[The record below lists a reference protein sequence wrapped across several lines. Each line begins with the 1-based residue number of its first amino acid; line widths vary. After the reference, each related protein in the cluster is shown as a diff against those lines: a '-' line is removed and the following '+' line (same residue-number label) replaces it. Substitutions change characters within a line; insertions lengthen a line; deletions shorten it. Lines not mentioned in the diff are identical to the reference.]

1 MIMALSEAEKRR
13 RRFIKIK
20 KEHGDV
26 YELQKSLQISDYTV
40 WWDDAGEIKIV
51 TAEPSTIKKSKT
63 KGLKSH
69 VFSYDQVA
77 ILLKSN
83 WNLYMVE
90 TDPKVDTV
98 HYIKLKPIESTFV
111 SQEDE
116 FLSEI
121 KKDIKAPNIKVS
133 CKEKIF
139 KVTVTPKTLKEY
151 KDTDLTNATAKGS
164 RLLKFYFT
172 STNDPSYMIHSTNI
186 SLPELLENKTVERTL
201 PYDLSQ
207 CSIYTTK
214 IFDKYVRT

>member
-1 MIMALSEAEKRR
+1 MALSEAEKRR
-13 RRFIKIK
+13 RRFLKIK
-20 KEHGDV
+20 KEHGDI
-26 YELQKSLQISDYTV
+26 YELQKDLQKTDYTV
-40 WWDDAGEIKIV
+40 WWDSEGEIQIV
-51 TAEPSTIKKSKT
+51 TSEPKTIQKSKT

-69 VFSYDQVA
+69 VFSQEQVA

-116 FLSEI
+116 FLSVIEEGVT
-121 KKDIKAPNIKVS
+121 APNIKIS
-133 CKEKIF
+133 CKEKVF
-139 KVTVTPKTLKEY
+139 KVTATPKTLKEY
-151 KDTDLTNATAKGS
+151 SDTDLSTATAKGS
-164 RLLKFYFT
+164 RILKFYFT

-186 SLPELLENKTVERTL
+186 SLPELLENKTIERIL

-207 CSIYTTK
+207 YSIYTIK